1 MSSPYSQQLL
11 EFIAALQVPYLFE
24 RSFKMA
30 PGHFYGDRFLVSM
43 YMPALRDGA
52 NGLAADQQ
60 LLDGLADLLN
70 MPASY
75 RKAVASQL
83 SDVQELH
90 IGFER
95 QGRQSIAK
103 VYIEQAT
110 HAEATDR
117 QLMHRAYKW
126 SVDATAK
133 AGFKGEMSGELAA
146 VAEYYRMP
154 VQSRSDIVQGV
165 IDLSTNLKDEVA
177 RHLINATLDELL
189 SLDNNQ
195 LSLEQLCYLQV
206 QEQGNQRSS
215 CDIKFYDA
223 EIKMF
228 QLKSLLQRAA
238 EYFAVPLSLID
249 NLLTVEQDQIFGH
262 WSAGVGRNEQAF
274 MSFYYGVKSY

>member
-24 RSFKMA
+24 RSFKMTA
-30 PGHFYGDRFLVSM
+30 GHFYGDRFLVSL
-43 YMPALRDGA
+43 YMPALRDSA
-52 NGLAADQQ
+52 NGSLAEQQ
-60 LLDGLADLLN
+60 LVDGLADVLH

-75 RKAVASQL
+75 RKAVATQL

-95 QGRQSIAK
+95 QGRQSLAK
-103 VYIEQAT
+103 VYIEQPW
-110 HAEATDR
+110 HANATDK

-126 SVDATAK
+126 SIEAAESSDE
-133 AGFKGEMSGELAA
+133 GSELAA
-146 VAEYYRMP
+146 IAEYYRMP

-165 IDLSTNLKDEVA
+165 IELSASLKDEA
-177 RHLINATLDELL
+177 GRELIKATLDKLL

-223 EIKMF
+223 EVKMF
-228 QLKSLLQRAA
+228 QLKSLLQSAA

-249 NLLTVEQDQIFGH
+249 NLLTAEQDQILGH